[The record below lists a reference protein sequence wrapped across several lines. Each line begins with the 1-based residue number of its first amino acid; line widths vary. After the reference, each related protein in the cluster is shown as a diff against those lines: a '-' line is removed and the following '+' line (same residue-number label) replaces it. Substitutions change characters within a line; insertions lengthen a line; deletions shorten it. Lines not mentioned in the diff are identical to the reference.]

1 MLRRLR
7 IKSNLSDRIFRPRK
21 GNPNE
26 KVEANNQGDHS
37 LRDSEGLSLV
47 EACRRHKNQ
56 HTDLPVLGN
65 KVLIIEPFHSL

>member
-37 LRDSEGLSLV
+37 LRDSEGLSSV
-47 EACRRHKNQ
+47 EACRMK
-56 HTDLPVLGN
+56 
-65 KVLIIEPFHSL
+65 